1 METWCVLATGQSMSQ
16 QLADSVHGRC
26 KVVAVSNAYEL
37 APWADAM
44 AAVDASW
51 WRYHKEAFNFAGR
64 KFTGAPDYQGLR
76 ELERIPDLVSGTNSG
91 LFGVRVAVHIAGKP
105 IRILLCG
112 FNMRGTHYFGPH
124 RKGLRNTR
132 VERFE
137 VFKQQ
142 FSRYHPQ
149 GVEIINC
156 TPNSALTCYPTANLE
171 DCLLGAEV
179 HV

>member
-1 METWCVLATGQSMSQ
+1 MTFAILATGTSMGQ
-16 QLADSVHGRC
+16 AVADQVRGRC
-26 KVVAVSNAYEL
+26 RVIAVSDANRL
-37 APWADAM
+37 APWAEAM
-44 AAVDASW
+44 ASVDAAW
-51 WRYHKEAFNFAGR
+51 WRKHPEAFNFPGR
-64 KFTGAPDYQGLR
+64 KFTAAPDYQGLR
-76 ELERIPDLVSGTNSG
+76 ELERIPGVVSGTNSG
-91 LFGVRVAVHIAGKP
+91 LFAMMVAVHLGAK
-105 IRILLCG
+105 RLLLCG
-112 FNMRGTHYFGPH
+112 FDMRGTHYFGPH
-124 RKGLRNTR
+124 PKGMRNTKP
-132 VERFE
+132 ERFE